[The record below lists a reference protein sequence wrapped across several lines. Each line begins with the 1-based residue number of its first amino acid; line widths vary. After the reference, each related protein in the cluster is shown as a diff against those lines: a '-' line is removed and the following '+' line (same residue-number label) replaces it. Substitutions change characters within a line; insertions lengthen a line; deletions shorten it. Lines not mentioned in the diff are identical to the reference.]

1 LLPNGKSV
9 LVVDD
14 KDCIR
19 TSMSLVLESLGY
31 SVRSAEDGRSALRE
45 IRSQNPDI
53 LLSDLTMPG
62 MSGFELLIIV
72 RQSFPAIQVIATSGS
87 FSSNEVPDGVL
98 ADAFFPKGS
107 SVSALLQ
114 ILRRLKRR
122 FPSTSAF
129 NLFARMVITDMRHML
144 AHRWGI
150 TDRAISTMGYSW
162 GWARGPTGAIA
173 TVGEA
178 TASTAMAAEVSMG
191 ELGVSPIVGV
201 KAAATRNPAAKE
213 EHA

>member
-31 SVRSAEDGRSALRE
+31 SVCSAEDGRSALRE

-98 ADAFFPKGS
+98 ADAFYPKGS

-114 ILRRLKRR
+114 ILRSLPQMHRR
-122 FPSTSAF
+122 TLELLMATPHPENADSSPGY
-129 NLFARMVITDMRHML
+129 L
-144 AHRWGI
+144 A
-150 TDRAISTMGYSW
+150 
-162 GWARGPTGAIA
+162 
-173 TVGEA
+173 
-178 TASTAMAAEVSMG
+178 AS
-191 ELGVSPIVGV
+191 
-201 KAAATRNPAAKE
+201 
-213 EHA
+213 